1 MNILLTGANGF
12 IGRELL
18 NALLEQ
24 QHHSVHAFH
33 IVACVRNPELIEQN
47 QKNLQVVTID
57 FSHAQTPEVWLPFL
71 QDIDVVINTVGII
84 EESAQQTFAA
94 LHTDAPTALFN
105 ACNEAGVKRIIQ
117 CSALGADASAT
128 TAYHL
133 SKQAADDVLSS
144 LPVEWFILRPSL
156 VIGEAAKSLPLFLAM
171 AALPF
176 MPIIGSGKQLIQP
189 IMIDDVTSSILHC

>member
-84 EESAQQTFAA
+84 EESEDIFSGLFWTGEDAA
-94 LHTDAPTALFN
+94 ELGLVDGFLTVSQVAKEKIGAEELIDFTAEKTLI
-105 ACNEAGVKRIIQ
+105 EK
-117 CSALGADASAT
+117 L
-128 TAYHL
+128 
-133 SKQAADDVLSS
+133 
-144 LPVEWFILRPSL
+144 
-156 VIGEAAKSLPLFLAM
+156 
-171 AALPF
+171 
-176 MPIIGSGKQLIQP
+176 SGKVGAQINQSL
-189 IMIDDVTSSILHC
+189 MESKLLHGLMY